1 MYRPPRFDMPQQDLC
16 WELMEQESFAI
27 LVSSG
32 ASPAAG
38 HPEPMASHVP
48 LYLERDR
55 GERGT
60 LYGHVAAPNPHVE
73 LLESGPAMAIFSGP
87 HAYVSPR
94 YYQRGDLVPTWNYVA
109 VHAYGT
115 PRILREPEAKRRVLF
130 ELSARYETRDGW
142 SPDELPQG
150 RLDAMLKGIVAFELP
165 IERLEGKAK
174 LSQDKALPDFEG
186 AHRALSLSDDQ
197 AARGAARWMRRL
209 RRD

>member
-16 WELMEQESFAI
+16 WEIMEQESFAT

-32 ASPAAG
+32 ATEAAG
-38 HPEPMASHVP
+38 GAFPTASHVP

-60 LYGHVAAPNPHVE
+60 LFGHLASPNPHCA
-73 LLESGPAMAIFSGP
+73 LLEAGPALAVFSGP

-94 YYQRGDLVPTWNYVA
+94 YYERTDLVPTWNYVA

-115 PRILREPEAKRRVLF
+115 PRILHGAEQKRAVLR
-130 ELSARYETRDGW
+130 ELSARYEPAGGW
-142 SPDELPQG
+142 SPDQLPEG
-150 RLDAMLKGIVAFELP
+150 RLEAMLKGIVAFELP
-165 IERLEGKAK
+165 IDRLEGKAK
-174 LSQDKALPDFEG
+174 LSQDKASPDFTG
-186 AHRALSLSDDQ
+186 AERALAASDDPLARAT
-197 AARGAARWMRRL
+197 AAWMLRL